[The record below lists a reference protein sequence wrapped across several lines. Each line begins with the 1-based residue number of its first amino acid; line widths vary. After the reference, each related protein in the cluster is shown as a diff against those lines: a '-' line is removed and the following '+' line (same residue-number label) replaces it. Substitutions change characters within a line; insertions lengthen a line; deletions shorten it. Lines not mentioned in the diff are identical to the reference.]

1 MRCQRRGGRKRII
14 APDGG
19 EIVPTSKPQP
29 DGTLVKALARA
40 WCWQKL
46 LHEAVYSSVSEIG
59 ETENTSKSYVSRS
72 CASRFSP
79 PILSNGSSTGG
90 PTAALPQLLKPFRF
104 SASGSATS
112 LLSAVAEEKVCREGG
127 HPAGGS
133 AYISEASEQLVAR
146 GKAIMSRTPART
158 TRRHLL
164 AAAALTLTEG
174 LPTTADTEADAPMKH
189 IVLLGDSVFDNAV
202 YVAGGP
208 DVIEQVRER
217 LPAGWRAT
225 LRAVDGSVIGSVERQ
240 LHLLPPKPSHLVISV
255 GGNDA
260 LRHAGVLDETTRSM
274 ADALDRLAG
283 IRDQFAQ
290 EYAAMLNG
298 VLGRGLPTAICTIYE
313 PRFPDLRQRRLAATG
328 LMVFNDCITREAF
341 ARGLSLIDL
350 RLICDRDE
358 DFANPIEP
366 SVRGGAKIAAAIAAL
381 VTDQGGM
388 QPSEVFARFKDM
400 P

>member
-1 MRCQRRGGRKRII
+1 
-14 APDGG
+14 
-19 EIVPTSKPQP
+19 
-29 DGTLVKALARA
+29 
-40 WCWQKL
+40 
-46 LHEAVYSSVSEIG
+46 
-59 ETENTSKSYVSRS
+59 
-72 CASRFSP
+72 
-79 PILSNGSSTGG
+79 
-90 PTAALPQLLKPFRF
+90 
-104 SASGSATS
+104 
-112 LLSAVAEEKVCREGG
+112 
-127 HPAGGS
+127 
-133 AYISEASEQLVAR
+133 
-146 GKAIMSRTPART
+146 MSRTPART

-164 AAAALTLTEG
+164 AAAALTLTAG

-260 LRHAGVLDETTRSM
+260 LRHAGVLDETTCSM

-298 VLGRGLPTAICTIYE
+298 VLGRGLVETVDDNQQLGRAAWLTIAQPE
-313 PRFPDLRQRRLAATG
+313 VQAPAPKLLRPDPRSPGEHRAQQALRVAGINVA
-328 LMVFNDCITREAF
+328 
-341 ARGLSLIDL
+341 
-350 RLICDRDE
+350 
-358 DFANPIEP
+358 
-366 SVRGGAKIAAAIAAL
+366 GGDDKG
-381 VTDQGGM
+381 QW
-388 QPSEVFARFKDM
+388 
-400 P
+400 

>member
-1 MRCQRRGGRKRII
+1 MSQT
-14 APDGG
+14 
-19 EIVPTSKPQP
+19 TS
-29 DGTLVKALARA
+29 V
-40 WCWQKL
+40 
-46 LHEAVYSSVSEIG
+46 
-59 ETENTSKSYVSRS
+59 
-72 CASRFSP
+72 
-79 PILSNGSSTGG
+79 
-90 PTAALPQLLKPFRF
+90 
-104 SASGSATS
+104 
-112 LLSAVAEEKVCREGG
+112 
-127 HPAGGS
+127 
-133 AYISEASEQLVAR
+133 
-146 GKAIMSRTPART
+146 RT

-164 AAAALTLTEG
+164 AAAGLTFAPG
-174 LPTTADTEADAPMKH
+174 LPATADTEADAPMKH
-189 IVLLGDSVFDNAV
+189 ILLLGDSVFDNAA

-240 LHLLPPKPSHLVISV
+240 LDQLPPEASHLVVSV

-260 LRHAGVLDETTRSM
+260 LGHAGVLDETTRSM

-298 VLGRGLPTAICTIYE
+298 VLGRGLPTAVCTIYE
-313 PRFPDLRQRRLAATG
+313 PRFADLRQRRLAATG
-328 LMVFNDCITREAF
+328 LTVFNDCITREAF

-381 VTDQGGM
+381 VTDQGGT
-388 QPSEVFARFKDM
+388 QPSEVFARFKNT

>member
-1 MRCQRRGGRKRII
+1 M
-14 APDGG
+14 
-19 EIVPTSKPQP
+19 
-29 DGTLVKALARA
+29 
-40 WCWQKL
+40 
-46 LHEAVYSSVSEIG
+46 SE
-59 ETENTSKSYVSRS
+59 TT
-72 CASRFSP
+72 
-79 PILSNGSSTGG
+79 T
-90 PTAALPQLLKPFRF
+90 
-104 SASGSATS
+104 
-112 LLSAVAEEKVCREGG
+112 
-127 HPAGGS
+127 
-133 AYISEASEQLVAR
+133 
-146 GKAIMSRTPART
+146 ART

-164 AAAALTLTEG
+164 AAAALTLTAG
-174 LPTTADTEADAPMKH
+174 LPTTADTEAEAPMRH
-189 IVLLGDSVFDNAV
+189 IVLLGDSVFDNAA

-208 DVIEQVRER
+208 DVIEQLRER

-260 LRHAGVLDETTRSM
+260 LRQAGVLDESARSV

-298 VLGRGLPTAICTIYE
+298 VLGRGLPTAVCTIYE
-313 PRFPDLRQRRLAATG
+313 PRFADLRQRRLAATG
-328 LMVFNDCITREAF
+328 LMIFNDCITREAF

-350 RLICDRDE
+350 RLICGRDE

-381 VTDQGGM
+381 VTDQGGT
-388 QPSEVFARFKDM
+388 QASEVFARIKDT

>member
-1 MRCQRRGGRKRII
+1 M
-14 APDGG
+14 
-19 EIVPTSKPQP
+19 
-29 DGTLVKALARA
+29 
-40 WCWQKL
+40 
-46 LHEAVYSSVSEIG
+46 SE
-59 ETENTSKSYVSRS
+59 TT
-72 CASRFSP
+72 
-79 PILSNGSSTGG
+79 T
-90 PTAALPQLLKPFRF
+90 
-104 SASGSATS
+104 
-112 LLSAVAEEKVCREGG
+112 
-127 HPAGGS
+127 
-133 AYISEASEQLVAR
+133 
-146 GKAIMSRTPART
+146 ART

-164 AAAALTLTEG
+164 TAAALTLTAG
-174 LPTTADTEADAPMKH
+174 LPTTAGTEADAPMKH
-189 IVLLGDSVFDNAV
+189 IILLGDSVFDNAA

-240 LHLLPPKPSHLVISV
+240 LDQLPPEASHLVISV

-260 LRHAGVLDETTRSM
+260 LGQAGVLDETTRSM

-298 VLGRGLPTAICTIYE
+298 VLGRGLPTAVCTIYE
-313 PRFPDLRQRRLAATG
+313 PRFADLRQRRLAATG
-328 LMVFNDCITREAF
+328 LMIFNDCITREAF

-381 VTDQGGM
+381 VTDQGGT
-388 QPSEVFARFKDM
+388 QSSEVFARVEDK

>member
-1 MRCQRRGGRKRII
+1 M
-14 APDGG
+14 
-19 EIVPTSKPQP
+19 
-29 DGTLVKALARA
+29 
-40 WCWQKL
+40 
-46 LHEAVYSSVSEIG
+46 SE
-59 ETENTSKSYVSRS
+59 TT
-72 CASRFSP
+72 
-79 PILSNGSSTGG
+79 T
-90 PTAALPQLLKPFRF
+90 
-104 SASGSATS
+104 
-112 LLSAVAEEKVCREGG
+112 
-127 HPAGGS
+127 
-133 AYISEASEQLVAR
+133 
-146 GKAIMSRTPART
+146 ART

-164 AAAALTLTEG
+164 AAAALTSTAG
-174 LPTTADTEADAPMKH
+174 LPTTAGTEADAPMKH
-189 IVLLGDSVFDNAV
+189 IVLLGDSVFDNAA

-208 DVIEQVRER
+208 DVIEQVREQ

-240 LHLLPPKPSHLVISV
+240 LDQLPPETSHLVISV

-260 LRHAGVLDETTRSM
+260 LGHAGVLEETTRSM
-274 ADALDRLAG
+274 ADALERLAG

-298 VLGRGLPTAICTIYE
+298 VLGRGLPTAVCTIYE

-381 VTDQGGM
+381 VTGQDGTE
-388 QPSEVFARFKDM
+388 PSEFFARVEDK